1 MTPPPVSEIQHR
13 EQVAEL
19 VDKVVIDNAELV
31 PCQGITSMGTVCG
44 RMSKTGWCYQHG
56 PTV

>member
-1 MTPPPVSEIQHR
+1 MTPPPVTKLQQR

-19 VDKVVIDNAELV
+19 VDNIVMDESKLV

>member
-1 MTPPPVSEIQHR
+1 MTPPPVTKLQQR

-19 VDKVVIDNAELV
+19 VDNIVESELV

>member
-1 MTPPPVSEIQHR
+1 MTPPPVTKLQYR
-13 EQVAEL
+13 DQVAEL
-19 VDKVVIDNAELV
+19 VDKIVIDKADLV